1 MPSLSNERT
10 FSQLT
15 VIFFFFIN
23 GDLIKQ
29 RREDTGLESVLEIR
43 AAMMDI
49 CKTASKKLSAWFRKI
64 SSLDRLIEN
73 QKQLGTCMIVGKK
86 NWL

>member
-1 MPSLSNERT
+1 MPSLSNEST

-15 VIFFFFIN
+15 VIFFFSLMVILSN
-23 GDLIKQ
+23 KDGK
-29 RREDTGLESVLEIR
+29 TVLEIR

-73 QKQLGTCMIVGKK
+73 QKQLGTCMIVAKK